1 MGENF
6 TAIGT
11 VGFRK
16 ASRSSRGVRAG
27 PTFRCGACRLLGES
41 KARQR
46 PAEMLAGS
54 PAPPC
59 CPCLGG
65 DGTRTDQEDPQR
77 RSRDE
82 IALNVEGV
90 VDGGMH
96 AAEALS
102 RSSRLEALHFALSS
116 PHRLMRILA
125 AGLVADGFADDR
137 RGARVVDEPGG
148 TLVGLGTERDRRRF
162 TRGVVGFAKWARDG
176 VLSKRHRDRAAQ
188 VGQILGIARSDQTR
202 AAPQQ
207 PESVG
212 RGAGT
217 ACAYLRL
224 AQRGL

>member
-1 MGENF
+1 M
-6 TAIGT
+6 
-11 VGFRK
+11 
-16 ASRSSRGVRAG
+16 
-27 PTFRCGACRLLGES
+27 
-41 KARQR
+41 
-46 PAEMLAGS
+46 
-54 PAPPC
+54 
-59 CPCLGG
+59 
-65 DGTRTDQEDPQR
+65 
-77 RSRDE
+77 
-82 IALNVEGV
+82 ALKIEGV
-90 VDGGMH
+90 VDRSMH
-96 AAEALS
+96 AEEALGG
-102 RSSRLEALHFALSS
+102 SSRFEPLHLAFSS

-162 TRGVVGFAKWARDG
+162 TRGVVGFAKWAREG

-188 VGQILGIARSDQTR
+188 VGHILGIARGDQPR